1 MLRLRSVLFSVPC
14 LIRPTLGEMIKG
26 NREDMKGLRG
36 ASVCNRIPENDT
48 SPSKK
53 INKSFCPNS
62 RNFRIFY
69 VNGKRELRVQM
80 ELKLLI
86 GWP

>member
-1 MLRLRSVLFSVPC
+1 
-14 LIRPTLGEMIKG
+14 MIKG

-86 GWP
+86 GWPWDEIVIIIVDYPGGADVTL